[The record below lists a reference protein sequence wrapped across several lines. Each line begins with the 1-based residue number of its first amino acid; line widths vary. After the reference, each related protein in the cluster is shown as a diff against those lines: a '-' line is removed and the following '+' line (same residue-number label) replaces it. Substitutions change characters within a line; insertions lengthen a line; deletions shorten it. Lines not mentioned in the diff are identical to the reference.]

1 MTLKK
6 VLEKLGP
13 KQATEIAQCGR
24 TAGWH
29 WFQRGSKQKVPEM
42 QTLVLWADH
51 LQLTDADF
59 GELIRD
65 AHRVRVEI
73 MELLSAK
80 DKRRIKTRSVLRR
93 DLAKEIAEEMT
104 EDAKQSRDRELKE
117 KRKAAKEKQRFLAK
131 QQQEEARL
139 QRLEQYKSKL
149 NKLRSKN
156 GNY

>member
-1 MTLKK
+1 MKLREM
-6 VLEKLGP
+6 LDKLGP
-13 KQATEIAQCGR
+13 KRATEIAQCGR

-65 AHRVRVEI
+65 AHLARVEI
-73 MELLSAK
+73 MELLSAE

-93 DLAKEIAEEMT
+93 DLAKEIAEEIT
-104 EDAKQSRDRELKE
+104 EEVKQSRKKDIKE
-117 KRKAAKEKQRFLAK
+117 KKKAAKEKERFLAK
-131 QQQEEARL
+131 QQQEQARL